1 MYFGP
6 DSFTFRVHDASVD
19 SAVATISIEIGSVND
34 QPIADD
40 QNVGINEDTP
50 LDIILTGNDTDGDPP
65 DAVSESIFLMKGE
78 TTSELVGG
86 ATSLLSNDSDIEG
99 HNLLLSTTPVTG
111 PASGTLVLNSDGSFS
126 YTHDDSFT
134 AVDSFRYEVC
144 DDGVPNECSTAIVSI
159 TIDVGIKPEVIHSNG
174 FE

>member
-19 SAVATISIEIGSVND
+19 SETATGSIVIDPVN
-34 QPIADD
+34 
-40 QNVGINEDTP
+40 
-50 LDIILTGNDTDGDPP
+50 DPP

-86 ATSLLSNDSDIEG
+86 ATALLSNDSDIEG
-99 HNLLLSTTPVTG
+99 RNLLLSTTPVTG
-111 PASGTLVLNSDGSFS
+111 PASGTL
-126 YTHDDSFT
+126 
-134 AVDSFRYEVC
+134 
-144 DDGVPNECSTAIVSI
+144 
-159 TIDVGIKPEVIHSNG
+159 DVGIKPEVIHSNG

>member
-40 QNVGINEDTP
+40 QNVGTNEDTP
-50 LDIILTGNDTDGDPP
+50 LDIILTG
-65 DAVSESIFLMKGE
+65 
-78 TTSELVGG
+78 
-86 ATSLLSNDSDIEG
+86 NDSDIEG

-111 PASGTLVLNSDGSFS
+111 PASGT
-126 YTHDDSFT
+126 
-134 AVDSFRYEVC
+134 
-144 DDGVPNECSTAIVSI
+144 
-159 TIDVGIKPEVIHSNG
+159 IDVGIKPEVIHSNG